1 MHASLFL
8 FDEALTMLAS
18 YLLFNGSMILAGM
31 LMVVTV
37 LIEAYI
43 LYRLKWGLKLYSFMA
58 SLAVNSLSVGVGAL
72 LMIYGTSFHVAIIVN
87 RGILVL
93 TLFFLA
99 NWAITFLV
107 ETPIILL
114 LSLDDWRL
122 GLKAGLRMNIISY
135 IVYAVVLAILLFAFS
150 L

>member
-8 FDEALTMLAS
+8 LDEALTMLAS

-58 SLAVNSLSVGVGAL
+58 SLAVNSLSAGVGAL

-107 ETPIILL
+107 
-114 LSLDDWRL
+114 